1 MTGDVRVRP
10 APAGTEPVSGLA
22 GFRQRYRSD
31 AGEWDRAG
39 RLPTEVLDAVRGNG
53 WLGAAVP
60 AAYGGAD
67 LDAMTFGRLCAGL
80 GAVCSS
86 VRSLVTVQSMVAD
99 VLARRGDASQR
110 ATWLPRLAD
119 GTVLAALAATEDT
132 SGSDLAGVRTRIDR
146 IPAGLRI
153 TGRKR
158 WVTFGELARVFL
170 VLGVSDAG
178 PTAVLVPRDT
188 PGLTVH
194 PVRGQLGLRA
204 AMLAD
209 VALDG
214 AVVPA
219 GNQLAGAGVG
229 LTHVVAA
236 ALDHGRFSVAWGCV
250 GMAEACLELSA
261 RHAVSRRTGT
271 GVLADRQLVRR
282 LVTDMVAAVTSAR
295 LVCED
300 AARWRQTRPRPDRTM
315 LAKYVAAR
323 AAARVTRDAVQV
335 LGAQGCAPGHPAERF
350 FRDAKIMQIIEGA
363 DEICQDHVCDA
374 EFRRWA
380 GTATAGQ
387 GVG

>member
-1 MTGDVRVRP
+1 MTAGVRTGPVRAEAVP
-10 APAGTEPVSGLA
+10 GLA
-22 GFRQRYRSD
+22 EFGQRYGPE

-39 RLPTEVLDAVRGNG
+39 RLPTDVLDAVRRAG

-60 AAYGGAD
+60 AAHGGTE
-67 LDAMTFGRLCAGL
+67 LDALTFGRLCAGI

-99 VLARRGDASQR
+99 VVARRGDASQR
-110 ATWLPRLAD
+110 DTWLPRLAD

-132 SGSDLAGVRTRIDR
+132 SGSDLAAVRTRIDHT
-146 IPAGLRI
+146 PGGLRI
-153 TGRKR
+153 TGRKL

-209 VALDG
+209 VVLDG
-214 AVVPA
+214 VVVPA
-219 GNQLAGAGVG
+219 GNQLARAGGG

-250 GMAEACLELSA
+250 GMAEACLEISA

-315 LAKYVAAR
+315 LAKYVAAG

-335 LGAQGCAPGHPAERF
+335 LGARGCAPGHPAERF
-350 FRDAKIMQIIEGA
+350 FRDAKIMQIIEGS
-363 DEICQDHVCDA
+363 DEVCQDHVCDA

-380 GTATAGQ
+380 ATATAGR
-387 GVG
+387 GAG